1 MLRKFGKALRW
12 GTFIAVFAIL
22 ASSLPGVSHAA
33 GWPKKAIQ
41 WIVVFSPGGGSDTIA
56 RVLAPYIS
64 RELGVPV
71 NVINKPGGNQI
82 PAINYVMN
90 SPPDGYILL
99 QEQQAASAI
108 KSILKDLPIDI
119 GNRTFGPLIAGGAN
133 AIVVNGKS
141 PWKNLKDMV
150 AFAKKSPG
158 EFTYWRAGGSSF
170 TDMVNKLLFRTA
182 GLDPAMMKAV
192 DYKGA
197 GPGNVAVAGG
207 HVMMGGGGAGS
218 VISLVRSGDL
228 KALAVTGTVRV
239 GALPDVP
246 SANEAGFPE
255 LNLVNWYG
263 VSGPPGLP
271 AEVMQKMDEVVRKL
285 HKDQEFIKAMDKLA
299 HYPFYKSPAE
309 TRPFVLEEAKFYKK
323 MAGG

>member
-1 MLRKFGKALRW
+1 MIRKFGKALRV
-12 GTFIAVFAIL
+12 GTFIAVSAVL
-22 ASSLPGVSHAA
+22 ATTLPGAGHAA

-56 RVLAPYIS
+56 RVLTPHLS

-99 QEQQAASAI
+99 QEQQAASATKVML
-108 KSILKDLPIDI
+108 KSNPIDI

-141 PWKNLKDMV
+141 PWKTLKDMV
-150 AFAKKSPG
+150 AFAKATPEK
-158 EFTYWRAGGSSF
+158 FTYWRVGGSF
-170 TDMVNKLLFRTA
+170 TDTIHNRFFDIA
-182 GLDPAMMKAV
+182 GIDISKTKPV

-207 HVMMGGGGAGS
+207 HVMMGGGGANS
-218 VISLVRSGDL
+218 VVNLVRSGDL
-228 KALAVTGTVRV
+228 TALAVTASARI

-246 SANEAGFPE
+246 TMAEAGYPQFD
-255 LNLVNWYG
+255 LFSWYG

-271 AEVMQKMDEVVRKL
+271 AEVMEKMDEVVRKL
-285 HKDQEFIKAMDKLA
+285 HKNPQFIEDMDKLA
-299 HYPFYKSPAE
+299 TFPFYKSPAD
-309 TRPFVLEEAKFYKK
+309 TRKHVLKEAEFYKTLVK
-323 MAGG
+323 